1 MTISKSNYLIL
12 KLAALQ
18 VGNNKQVLQAIEQ
31 TEKAEK
37 ERSLKTSQYILERR
51 KKDKNYCR

>member
-18 VGNNKQVLQAIEQ
+18 VGTKEVNQAIEQ

-37 ERSLKTSQYILERR
+37 ERSLKTSAYILEKR
-51 KKDKNYCR
+51 KTNKNYCR